1 MVKRC
6 DLLYIVY
13 SYETLAE
20 DFIEAHSCR
29 HLQTIGK
36 RLNKPYADGV
46 YEINPDGKGIVKTI
60 CDMTRDGGGWTLL
73 ITSYT
78 NKWTR
83 QNVLQNNEMDP
94 KLKDDYSILF
104 KADDIK
110 NSGNVKGSTF
120 EYRLEA
126 DSPGRWGGIWKAP
139 RSYSFVKIDNSQTGV
154 RLTKKF
160 DEWGYSWYGLKKR
173 MPWLYGERLT
183 TAGEP
188 KRNEFGSITASM
200 KKYHPAPWIFG
211 KDKEQC
217 PTYIWY
223 WMREGEYGPPR
234 SCMEVMTRSIGK
246 EGASDGFYNIQP
258 VDKPVSTYCDMTRNG
273 GGWTLL
279 LTSASR
285 QGWNAKN
292 VLERNRQNP
301 SLKTDFSILG
311 QADNILGK
319 EKFQYRLE
327 ADGDDMFGGIWETV
341 RGYSMTSSS
350 DTQTNIRLLKKFGMW
365 DETENLNKRVP
376 RLEAGGKYLYTTG
389 SARDNSGV
397 IVTSAN
403 DAIYINSEKPKP
415 KVIRVWIREGTRR
428 SCNQVKVYGTQ
439 LGITYDDGVYM
450 IKKDDVDYLPV
461 FCDMTSDLG
470 AYTLLITSASNNWN
484 AKDVTF
490 RNVEKPSLGNDY
502 SILGLADNIKDI
514 SAAKS
519 FKYRL
524 EANSPGTW
532 GGIWEAPIEYTFLK
546 TDNTQTNVNLVKKF
560 NQWEYSDDGVQKRM
574 PWMAGTFGLLT
585 TATVGDW
592 YPRGTIIT
600 DRREGKPANWIYPGM
615 FDPGVIWYWI
625 NEDDCDQ
632 SRKPVDGGVSGWGE
646 WSRCDKLCQP
656 GRMTRQKKCDNPK
669 PKCGGKQCDLK
680 ILQKETKECNYCPES
695 PIRAVDKFCVQPQRS
710 SCQIPDGTKLVYK
723 SSAECSKEYQKFIY
737 DDGILMHKCSK
748 KYVCPRGGRVDFG
761 AELVIVSS
769 TGKCDPEDA
778 RFERT
783 PGMSLMHIRS
793 GLCVHPKGG
802 RPSEGVPLVYYEGC
816 DQPRLKLD
824 LYQLKD

>member
-6 DLLYIVY
+6 DLLFNVY

-139 RSYSFVKIDNSQTGV
+139 RSYSFVKTDNSQTGV

-200 KKYHPAPWIFG
+200 KKYHPAPWIYG

-470 AYTLLITSASNNWN
+470 AYTLLVTSASNNWN

-560 NQWEYSDDGVQKRM
+560 NQWEYNDDGVQKRM

-632 SRKPVDGGVSGWGE
+632 SRKPVDGGVSEWGE

-769 TGKCDPEDA
+769 TGNCDPEDA